1 MQYFI
6 EKFERQ
12 SLEIQTGQS
21 ILVLYRIIHQNEEG
35 MDYILTCLGPSLT
48 SCNVQMA
55 FGLK

>member
-12 SLEIQTGQS
+12 SLEIQNGQS

-35 MDYILTCLGPSLT
+35 MDYISTCLGPSLT
-48 SCNVQMA
+48 S
-55 FGLK
+55 

>member
-12 SLEIQTGQS
+12 SLEIQNEQS

-35 MDYILTCLGPSLT
+35 MDYI
-48 SCNVQMA
+48 
-55 FGLK
+55 